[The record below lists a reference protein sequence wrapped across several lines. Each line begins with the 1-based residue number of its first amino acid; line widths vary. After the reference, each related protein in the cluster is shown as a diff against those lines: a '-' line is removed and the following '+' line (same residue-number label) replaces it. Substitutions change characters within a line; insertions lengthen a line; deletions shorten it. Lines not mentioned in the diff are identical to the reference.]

1 MIKFLLFVS
10 FIVSNFNILAQ
21 ANLSV
26 KIPPVQPS
34 DFKLFSQKSDTADAV
49 VLLDSSS
56 CVLTADPQRGFY
68 TSYHHFRRILILRM
82 EALDPG
88 DYDAGTQT
96 IYYNK
101 EYNGDQKLKSLRVC
115 TYNLINGHVE
125 NSVLPDKDMY
135 ITTDKK
141 KITI

>member
-1 MIKFLLFVS
+1 MIKFILFVS
-10 FIVSNFNILAQ
+10 FIMYNFNTLAQ
-21 ANLSV
+21 ANLSG

-34 DFKLFSQKSDTADAV
+34 DFKLFSQKSDTAAV
-49 VLLDSSS
+49 VVLFDSSS

-68 TSYHHFRRILILRM
+68 TRYHHFRRVIILRK

-88 DYDAGTQT
+88 NYDAGTQT

-115 TYNLINGHVE
+115 TYNLINGQVE
-125 NSVLPDKDMY
+125 NSVLPD
-135 ITTDKK
+135 
-141 KITI
+141 